1 MKKLMEKHRKF
12 MKGNAGFSLVELII
26 VIAIM
31 AALVAILAPQY
42 IKYVEKSRIATDQS
56 LAEEIFSTVQVI
68 VLDPEY
74 ADKLDTDFEVT
85 LSKAEGIA
93 VSGTDSDA
101 GGTNATVAD
110 ALKEIYGTDLSAVK
124 ATNKTG
130 ATFVVNA
137 DITDGLYA
145 ISRDTDHW
153 GNDGT

>member
-1 MKKLMEKHRKF
+1 

-74 ADKLDTDFEVT
+74 AD
-85 LSKAEGIA
+85 
-93 VSGTDSDA
+93 
-101 GGTNATVAD
+101 
-110 ALKEIYGTDLSAVK
+110 
-124 ATNKTG
+124 
-130 ATFVVNA
+130 
-137 DITDGLYA
+137 
-145 ISRDTDHW
+145 
-153 GNDGT
+153 